1 MDFRRVRRRA
11 KPRRNC
17 RGSVCLRNGFERR
30 IPMTFRHHCAQL
42 GPALLLLS
50 GCALHADM
58 LELNKEVQSLKGSQ
72 EQAVK
77 SQAQVVE
84 RMKEME
90 NRLRLDELQARLKD
104 LETRLARIEIQPTSS
119 VASSGPARLLPA
131 PVPEPTKPEPSRQ
144 SKPIDLPAGT
154 DGGFMVPGTPDISPT
169 SAFNLAYNDYLNGRY
184 ELAVSGF
191 QRFLKD
197 FPSTSLTPSAH
208 YMIGESYYSAKDFP
222 KAMLAFERVINE
234 FGQSE
239 KVPPALYKLGVS
251 SVETGDAVRAR
262 EYLKRIIE
270 KFPTSEEAKL
280 AKNKLAALR

>member
-1 MDFRRVRRRA
+1 MV
-11 KPRRNC
+11 
-17 RGSVCLRNGFERR
+17 
-30 IPMTFRHHCAQL
+30 
-42 GPALLLLS
+42 
-50 GCALHADM
+50 
-58 LELNKEVQSLKGSQ
+58 ELNKEVQSLRGSQ
-72 EQAVK
+72 EQAVT
-77 SQAQVVE
+77 SQAQVLE

-90 NRLRLDELQARLKD
+90 DRLRQAESRPILPGESAVAAPRVDELQARLKD
-104 LETRLARIEIQPTSS
+104 LEMRLARMETQSTSS
-119 VASSGPARLLPA
+119 VAGSVPAKLLPA
-131 PVPEPTKPEPSRQ
+131 PVAEASKPEPSRQ
-144 SKPIDLPAGT
+144 SRPIELPTGT
-154 DGGFMVPGTPDISPT
+154 DSGFMVPGTPDISPT

-222 KAMLAFERVINE
+222 KAMQAFERVINE

-251 SVETGDAVRAR
+251 SVETGDAARAR

>member
-1 MDFRRVRRRA
+1 MT
-11 KPRRNC
+11 
-17 RGSVCLRNGFERR
+17 LRY
-30 IPMTFRHHCAQL
+30 HCAQV

-58 LELNKEVQSLKGSQ
+58 VELNKEVQSLRGSQ

-77 SQAQVVE
+77 SQAQVLE

-90 NRLRLDELQARLKD
+90 DRLRQAESRPILPGESAVAAPRVDELQARLKD
-104 LETRLARIEIQPTSS
+104 LEMRLARIETQSTSS
-119 VASSGPARLLPA
+119 VASSVPAKLLHP
-131 PVPEPTKPEPSRQ
+131 PVAEASKPEPSRQ
-144 SKPIDLPAGT
+144 SRPIELPTGT
-154 DGGFMVPGTPDISPT
+154 DSGFMVPGTPDISPT

-222 KAMLAFERVINE
+222 KAMQAFERVINE

-251 SVETGDAVRAR
+251 SVETGDAARAR